1 MCFYIKFVSGG
12 RYVIDKIKFLF
23 GIKDFSKVKSF
34 VDSTLLVSL
43 PLFLYCWQ
51 KGQWTL
57 SSRSHPSS
65 FNVPQSFLVSPQNC
79 DLGLEVLGIVKRQS
93 DSGPPSK
100 EGPNTKGW
108 LRQ

>member
-43 PLFLYCWQ
+43 PLFLYC
-51 KGQWTL
+51 
-57 SSRSHPSS
+57 
-65 FNVPQSFLVSPQNC
+65 
-79 DLGLEVLGIVKRQS
+79 
-93 DSGPPSK
+93 
-100 EGPNTKGW
+100 
-108 LRQ
+108 